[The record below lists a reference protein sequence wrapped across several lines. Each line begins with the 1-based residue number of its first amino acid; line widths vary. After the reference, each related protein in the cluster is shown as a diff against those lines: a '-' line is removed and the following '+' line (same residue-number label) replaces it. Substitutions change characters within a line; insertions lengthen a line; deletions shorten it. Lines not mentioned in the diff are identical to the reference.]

1 MVRTGTETNLHQ
13 VSAEVI
19 RHVTAILEKR
29 IAAPWE
35 LGNDDCADFSEA
47 QAERCRCADE
57 RSMFFECLFGRG
69 RIENGTPTLFFDH
82 DIHIGWRGD
91 PRTLAQGSPNRLPE
105 AVMRSQ
111 VFIALYVFVSVIAT
125 IGWLW
130 ILFKGALWVIG

>member
-82 DIHIGWRGD
+82 DIHIGWREILARLLRVPKSSPRGGNAFPSFYSTLCLRQCNRDDRLALD
-91 PRTLAQGSPNRLPE
+91 P
-105 AVMRSQ
+105 
-111 VFIALYVFVSVIAT
+111 
-125 IGWLW
+125 
-130 ILFKGALWVIG
+130 FKGALWVIG